1 MIFYDVLIYLLTCFH
16 TCTYLLSVELS
27 INCNMLFF
35 HFSETLYRQIWDECG
50 KKLCSKLQ
58 EAYETLHVMNKNKLL
73 VMEAAKRK
81 TIRPKTKPAKN
92 VGKRSFAEAI
102 SEGDPRPKK
111 TVRKNVTTI
120 SVTAAKRH
128 NDPRKKNEVLRRHK
142 KTDGHTSPYLKKNGK
157 QVMLKKKQISD
168 LISKRNKKA
177 LHRRRILQSSDEEDD
192 ELIDGKTKPSE
203 KGKQSPKTKVSSE
216 PDVNKEIRNTTELVL
231 DPKPTTSKEASQHS
245 DPKPSTSKE
254 ASKQSQPKPST
265 SKQASKHSEPK
276 PSTSKHKETDDDNSK
291 KRKGKFINK
300 TICFHG

>member
-1 MIFYDVLIYLLTCFH
+1 
-16 TCTYLLSVELS
+16 
-27 INCNMLFF
+27 MLFY
-35 HFSETLYRQIWDECG
+35 HFSESLYRQIWDECG

-58 EAYETLHVMNKNKLL
+58 EAYETLHVMNKHKLL
-73 VMEAAKRK
+73 LMEAAKRK

-142 KTDGHTSPYLKKNGK
+142 KTDGHTSPYLKKNEK
-157 QVMLKKKQISD
+157 QLMLKKKQISD

-203 KGKQSPKTKVSSE
+203 KGKQSPKT
-216 PDVNKEIRNTTELVL
+216 TELVL

-245 DPKPSTSKE
+245 DPKTSTSKE

-276 PSTSKHKETDDDNSK
+276 PSTSKHKETDDEKSK